1 MLRGKNF
8 KTQIDKKLREFYY
21 TTFEAFYKDASLWT
35 MSEGFLLRE
44 QPIVFTRDL
53 KKDWEN
59 IKKVVEKKK
68 GGLVYSIENVC
79 ELLIKINKQNKEKN
93 VKDISS
99 PVCALVRNTGN

>member
-1 MLRGKNF
+1 LLRGKNF
-8 KTQIDKKLREFYY
+8 KTQIDKTIKELDYCSFKPFYR
-21 TTFEAFYKDASLWT
+21 DASLWS

-59 IKKVVEKKK
+59 IKKVIERKK

-79 ELLIKINKQNKEKN
+79 ELLIKINKI
-93 VKDISS
+93 KD
-99 PVCALVRNTGN
+99 

>member
-8 KTQIDKKLREFYY
+8 KTQIDKKIKELDYCSFKSFYR
-21 TTFEAFYKDASLWT
+21 DASLWS

-44 QPIVFTRDL
+44 QSIVFTKDL

-59 IKKVVEKKK
+59 IKKVIERKK

-79 ELLIKINKQNKEKN
+79 ELLIKINKI
-93 VKDISS
+93 KD
-99 PVCALVRNTGN
+99 